1 MAYEPLV
8 GVVAQLL
15 LVTALAMV
23 TPLGFEGWLA
33 GATYAV
39 VLGGW
44 LMTALFRAGAET
56 VGAANRVTL
65 ARAGLVGSVTAIVID
80 SFWRPVPLT
89 LLAVIA
95 AVALVGDA
103 IDGQIARRTGC
114 VTPLGARFDME
125 VDAFLILILSLF
137 VAKFLG
143 PWVLLIGAMRY
154 LFVAA
159 SWALPWLTAALPHSM
174 ARKTVAAMQ
183 GVVLVAAASG
193 LLPATVSYIV
203 TGIALGALSWS
214 FGRDVHWLYRSR
226 DV

>member
-1 MAYEPLV
+1 LAVEPLV
-8 GVVAQLL
+8 AVVAQLV
-15 LVTALAMV
+15 LVTVLAMV

-39 VLGGW
+39 VLGGM
-44 LMTALFRAGAET
+44 LTTALFRADAKS

-65 ARAGLVGSVTAIVID
+65 ARAALVGSVTALVVD
-80 SFWRPVPLT
+80 SFWRPVPLA

-114 VTPLGARFDME
+114 ATPLGARFDME
-125 VDAFLILILSLF
+125 VDAFLILILSVF
-137 VAKFLG
+137 VAQSLG

-154 LFVAA
+154 VFVAA
-159 SWALPWLTAALPHSM
+159 SWALPWLNNALPHSV

-183 GVVLVAAASG
+183 GIVLVAAASG
-193 LLPATVSYIV
+193 LFPDWVSLLITAV
-203 TGIALGALSWS
+203 ALGALVWS
-214 FGRDVHWLYRSR
+214 FSRDVHWLHRSR
-226 DV
+226 A